1 MLNKTFIPTLMFNWL
16 KTKAPVSDQTA
27 SSPIAGALAGKQPE
41 MIDPLN
47 ESVAYKKRGN
57 EFLAQGR
64 LNDAI
69 ECYRQAISIN
79 PGFAEAYLN
88 LGFALHGQQLFEE
101 AETYLK
107 QAIQINP
114 EMEDAYYLLGN
125 IAQEQG
131 DLESAIANFNKAL
144 ELKPDFEIVYRNL
157 CQCLLQSGKIEAARL
172 TLEKA
177 ISVNPNSADFHFLLG
192 NLFASAKEPVKAI
205 SCYRK
210 VLSIQPEN
218 AEVHCLLGDIFSDSS
233 HFDEAVASYRSALAL
248 QPGYADAHNKMG
260 AAFRKIG
267 NLEEAMACFLK
278 ALASQPDSATFNSNL
293 GVVYKEMGKLDEAVA
308 CYRKALSSTPDFPEA
323 LTNLG
328 NIFRM
333 QGNIDEAVACYN
345 KALTLKPDLVTA
357 NSNLGGVLLNQNKLD
372 HAATCFRKVLE
383 LSPESHPAR
392 LSLIYI
398 RLHECDWKDLE
409 INSEIVRRAVRE
421 QPPAIDDTIN
431 PFPLLA
437 LPGATPEE
445 QRICAEKWAQIEC
458 RSELARHKNLEFLF
472 KRESKPKIHVGYFSA
487 DLRKHPVS
495 QLMAEIFELHDRNSF
510 HVTAYSYGA
519 DDGSDMRKRLEKAF
533 DRFVDLQEFT
543 DEEIAQRIFQDQT
556 DILVDLT
563 GYTHNSRS
571 RILTLRPAP
580 VQVGYIGYLGTMGGT
595 FMDYIIADPFL
606 IPREDQKYYT
616 EKVAYLPFYQA
627 NDRQCTVAETPSR
640 KACGLPQQGVVFCSF
655 NQTYK
660 ILPDVF
666 DVWIRLLTAL
676 PDSVL
681 WLYASNP
688 NAIDNLQR
696 EAKARGV
703 SPERLIFAETLPLDQ
718 HLARLK
724 CADLFL
730 DTLPYNAGTTAS
742 NALWVGL
749 PIVTCAGKTFPS
761 RMAGSLLTAMGVPEL
776 ITYNLDDYFSL
787 ALDLARDRNKRESIR
802 NKIIAN
808 RDLAPLFDSK
818 LFTRNL
824 ETAYAK
830 MLEDYL
836 NSPGEP

>member
-1 MLNKTFIPTLMFNWL
+1 MPNQIFFPANMFNWL
-16 KTKAPVSDQTA
+16 KKTF
-27 SSPIAGALAGKQPE
+27 PIAGITEPLPVADAFAGKQPE
-41 MIDPLN
+41 KIDPLS
-47 ESVAYKKRGN
+47 ESAAYKKQGN

-64 LNDAI
+64 LNEAI
-69 ECYRQAISIN
+69 ECYRQAVSIS
-79 PGFAEAYLN
+79 PGYAEAYLN
-88 LGFALHGQQLFEE
+88 LGFALHGQQLIEE
-101 AETYLK
+101 AEMHLK
-107 QAIQINP
+107 HAIQINP

-125 IAQEQG
+125 MAQEQG
-131 DLESAIANFNKAL
+131 DLENAIENFNKAL
-144 ELKPDFEIVYRNL
+144 ELKPDFEIVYRDL
-157 CQCLLQSGKIEAARL
+157 CQCLIQSGKIEASKR

-177 ISVNPNSADFHFLLG
+177 ISVNPDSADFYFLQG
-192 NLFASAKEPVKAI
+192 NLFASEKKPDKAT

-210 VLSIQPEN
+210 VLSIQPDN
-218 AEVHCLLGDIFSDSS
+218 AEVHCLLGDIFSESG
-233 HFDEAVASYRSALAL
+233 HFDEAIASYRSALAL
-248 QPGYADAHNKMG
+248 QPDYADAHNKLG
-260 AAFRKIG
+260 AAFRKNN
-267 NLEEAMACFLK
+267 NLEDAMACFIK
-278 ALASQPDSATFNSNL
+278 ALALQPDSATFNSNL

-308 CYRKALSSTPDFPEA
+308 CYRKALSSKPEFPEA

-328 NIFRM
+328 NIFRE
-333 QGNIDEAVACYN
+333 QENPDDAIACYN
-345 KALTLKPDLVTA
+345 EALTLKPDLVMA
-357 NSNLGGVLLNQNKLD
+357 NSNLGGVLLDQHKLD
-372 HAATCFRKVLE
+372 QAAACFRKVLE
-383 LSPESHPAR
+383 LSPESHQAR

-398 RLHECDWKDLE
+398 RLHECDWNDLE
-409 INSEIVRRAVRE
+409 TNSEIVRQAVRE
-421 QPPAIDDTIN
+421 QPPNIDDIIV

-458 RSELARHKNLEFLF
+458 KSQILRHKKMEFVF
-472 KRESKPKIHVGYFSA
+472 KRKSKPKIHVGYFSS
-487 DLRKHPVS
+487 DLRRHPVS
-495 QLMAEIFELHDRNSF
+495 QLMAEVFELHDRNRF
-510 HVTAYSYGA
+510 HISAYSYGA
-519 DDGSDMRKRLEKAF
+519 DDGSDVRKRLEKAF
-533 DRFVDLQEFT
+533 DQFVDMREFS
-543 DEEIAQRIFQDQT
+543 DEDIAQRIYLDQT

-571 RILTLRPAP
+571 RILTFRPAP
-580 VQVGYIGYLGTMGGT
+580 VQVGYIGYLGTMGGN

-606 IPREDQKYYT
+606 IPPEDQKYYT

-627 NDRQCTVAETPSR
+627 NDRQCAVAETPSR
-640 KACGLPQQGVVFCSF
+640 KACGLPQQGIVFCSF

-666 DVWIRLLTAL
+666 DVWMRLLTAS
-676 PDSVL
+676 PGSVL
-681 WLYASNP
+681 WLYASNQ

-696 EAKARGV
+696 EAHARGV

-718 HLARLK
+718 HLARMK

-742 NALWVGL
+742 NALWAGL

-776 ITYNLDDYFSL
+776 ITYNLDDYYSL
-787 ALDLARDRNKRESIR
+787 ALDLARDRNKRETIR

-824 ETAYAK
+824 EAAYTK

-836 NSPGEP
+836 NAPER